1 MRVSYS
7 SGAPWEDK
15 VGYRRAMR
23 IGNVIEVSGT
33 TAVRD
38 GVVQGK
44 GDIYHQ
50 SITCFEI
57 IKESIESLG
66 GKMDDV
72 IRTRMY
78 TTDIKQWELIGK
90 AHHQFFKDIHPASTL
105 IEVSAFVDDA
115 LLIEI
120 EATAILDHG

>member
-7 SGAPWEDK
+7 SGASWEDK
-15 VGYRRAMR
+15 VGYRRAVR

-38 GVVQGK
+38 GEVIGK
-44 GDIYHQ
+44 GDVHQQ

-57 IKESIESLG
+57 IREAIESLG
-66 GKMDDV
+66 GKMEDV

-90 AHHQFFKDIHPASTL
+90 AHHQFFKNINPASTL
-105 IEVSAFVDDA
+105 IEVSAFVDDE
-115 LLIEI
+115 LLVEI
-120 EATAILDHG
+120 EATAILENG